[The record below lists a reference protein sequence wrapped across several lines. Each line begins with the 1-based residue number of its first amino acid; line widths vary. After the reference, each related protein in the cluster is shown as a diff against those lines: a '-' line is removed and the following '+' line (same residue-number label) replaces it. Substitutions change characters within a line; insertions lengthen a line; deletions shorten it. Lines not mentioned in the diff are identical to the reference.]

1 METKKKN
8 LFIFSLYLLPF
19 LVVTWIAFRQIYSF
33 MPHEQFTDEA
43 AQTRFMS
50 FATTIAPL
58 RRLEVAKV
66 NQVEVFERK
75 SEKTLFW
82 TRLRLPDVVISA
94 SVPVEYH
101 YYVELN
107 DEWRFNMTAGKL
119 DIIAP
124 PLRFNTPAPNIS
136 ELQFAVKEGS
146 LFRNES
152 EVAMA
157 LKSELT
163 ERLSERAKE
172 STHLARETARKELIA
187 IAKAWLAKDLRE
199 GEQNKLD
206 VDVHFSDEVGGRE

>member
-1 METKKKN
+1 MENKKKN
-8 LFIFSLYLLPF
+8 LFVFGLYLIPF
-19 LVVTWIAFRQIYSF
+19 IIVAIIAFRTIYSF

-43 AQTRFMS
+43 AHTRFMS
-50 FATTIAPL
+50 YATTIAPL

-75 SEKTLFW
+75 SEKTFFW
-82 TRLRLPDVVISA
+82 TKLRLPDVVVSA

-107 DEWRFNMTAGKL
+107 DEWKFNMTAGKL

-157 LKSELT
+157 LKGELT
-163 ERLSERAKE
+163 ERLNERAQQTT
-172 STHLARETARKELIA
+172 SLARETARKELIA

-199 GEQNKLD
+199 GEKNDLN